1 MTRNPD
7 VPYLLFPEQ
16 GDRVATADAFSVHR
30 RLVLAAL
37 FLVAAHGVAML
48 FRHALDHDM
57 AFGVVPLFDFYE
69 ERNVPTYF
77 SSLNLL
83 LTAGLLLLTAR
94 LERLR
99 GGPNVRAWQVLGL
112 GFAFMSL
119 DEFADLRIILSR
131 ALQSAAGGKF
141 EVLPFLSV
149 GWTVPVAFIVA
160 GLAMYMLPFLMR
172 LERSYLVHFALAGAC
187 FVFASIGLENFEGK
201 HAELT
206 RGKRDL
212 AFMLMVTLEET
223 MEIFSV
229 LYFQYFLLRYL
240 RRHYPGAA
248 LRLGC

>member
-7 VPYLLFPEQ
+7 VPYLVLPEQ
-16 GDRVATADAFSVHR
+16 DSRVSTAEAFAVHR
-30 RLVLAAL
+30 KLVLAGL

-48 FRHALDHDM
+48 FRHALGRDM
-57 AFGVVPLFDFYE
+57 VFGLVPLFDFYE
-69 ERNVPTYF
+69 EHNVPTYF

-119 DEFADLRIILSR
+119 DEFADLRIILAR

-141 EVLPFLSV
+141 ELLPFLSV
-149 GWTVPVAFIVA
+149 PWTVPVALIVA
-160 GLAMYMLPFLMR
+160 ALAVYMLPFLMR
-172 LERSYLVHFALAGAC
+172 LERTYLAHFAFAGAC
-187 FVFASIGLENFEGK
+187 FVFASMGLENFEGK

-206 RGKRDL
+206 KGTRDL

-240 RRHYPGAA
+240 RRNYPGAA